1 MTYHCSIS
9 TSLFASAHML
19 RLQTRTDAKKQVW
32 IISHKNK
39 KRTMVVCVCVRVG
52 DTDLHVVVLL
62 KTVTIKP

>member
-1 MTYHCSIS
+1 MTYYCSIS

-19 RLQTRTDAKKQVW
+19 RLQTRTDAKKQVGSSATR
-32 IISHKNK
+32 IK
-39 KRTMVVCVCVRVG
+39 KEQWSCVCVRVG